1 MAKVDII
8 LARHGETEENKMK
21 ILQGHLQGHL
31 TELGKAQAERLA
43 DSLEGREIDVI
54 VSSDLARSYD
64 TAMAV
69 ASRRGMQPQKTELVR
84 EIDWGKFT
92 GQPGNESLSRGTEET
107 IETKEHLYERAGR
120 FLDFLLERYD
130 GKRVLVVGHGCIN
143 KAILAHANGVG
154 IEGMYDIPLMNNAD
168 TISFEWT
175 SEN

>member
-1 MAKVDII
+1 
-8 LARHGETEENKMK
+8 MK

-69 ASRRGMQPQKTELVR
+69 ASRRNMEPVQTDLLR

-92 GQPGNESLSRGTEET
+92 GQPGTESLSRGTEET
-107 IETKEHLYERAGR
+107 IETREHLYDRAGR
-120 FLDFLLERYD
+120 FLNFLLERFD
-130 GKRVLVVGHGCIN
+130 GKRILVVGHGCIN
-143 KAILAHANGVG
+143 KAILAHAKSVG

-168 TISFEWT
+168 TECFTWS
-175 SEN
+175 SDKEN